1 MFEGEGLMSQ
11 YLRGFV
17 QLAALAVAG
26 ACCLMVAACGSGSS
40 AAAGGASGA
49 SASASATPDP
59 LASLSANKI
68 ATEAIANLKA
78 ASSATIDG
86 SFFDSGQAYTLHLGL
101 KPGKGCTGSIS
112 TGSKGSFKLIV
123 IGKTLYLDPD
133 DAFWKANGGSAADSI
148 IALVNGRYIKTT
160 TSGSMGQ
167 LAQLCDLSQVIAS
180 SFKIDGTLTK
190 GTLTTLG
197 GVKVLPLSQG
207 TQGTMLVTD
216 TAKPEIVEI
225 KSPKD
230 SSGSGGDLNFSPG
243 ALVTLTAPLASQVI
257 EGSAVGL

>member
-1 MFEGEGLMSQ
+1 MF
-11 YLRGFV
+11 RGRPGSAG
-17 QLAALAVAG
+17 LAAIAVTG
-26 ACCLMVAACGSGSS
+26 VCCLMVAACGTGNS
-40 AAAGGASGA
+40 AAAGGGSTS
-49 SASASATPDP
+49 SASASSTPDP

-78 ASSATIDG
+78 AASVTIDG
-86 SFFDSGQAYTLHLGL
+86 SFVDSGQAYTLNLGL
-101 KPGKGCTGSIS
+101 KPGKGCAGTIG

-123 IGKTLYLDPD
+123 IGKTLYLNPD
-133 DAFWKANGGSAADSI
+133 DTFWKANAGSAADSVI
-148 IALVNGRYIKTT
+148 TLVNGRYIKTT

-167 LAQLCDLSQVIAS
+167 LAQLCDLAQVIAS
-180 SFKIDGTLTK
+180 SAKIDGTLTK

-207 TQGTMLVTD
+207 TQGTMWVTD
-216 TAKPEIVEI
+216 TAKPEVVEI

-230 SSGSGGDLNFSPG
+230 STGTGGDLNFSPG
-243 ALVTLTAPLASQVI
+243 APVTLAAPPASQVI